1 MINVVNINEH
11 LRLGL
16 LDLEAFSEE
25 RQITVKRDLER
36 AGTLFLLE
44 NLFPQEQVELNY
56 TEHRKP
62 FLKGRMEHLSI
73 SHSHDK
79 LAIIINNKESTGID
93 VELIRDKVINIKEK
107 FLCEAE
113 LNFAGNDVEVL
124 TVLWAAKETLYKI
137 YGLKNVE
144 FATNIFIDSFSET
157 QETLTARLT
166 LDNLKKTYLLKKE
179 KKENYILVYA
189 LHEI

>member
-11 LRLGL
+11 ISLGL
-16 LDLEAFSEE
+16 LDLEAFSKEQE
-25 RQITVKRDLER
+25 ITVKRELER
-36 AGTLFLLE
+36 AGTLFLLKK
-44 NLFPQEQVELNY
+44 LLPKGGVELNY

-62 FLKGRMEHLSI
+62 ILKDRPEHLSI

-79 LAIIINNKESTGID
+79 LAIIINSKESTGVD

-107 FLCEAE
+107 FLSESE
-113 LNFAGNDVEVL
+113 LNFAGNNVEVL
-124 TVLWAAKETLYKI
+124 TILWAAKETVYKI

-144 FATNIFIDSFSET
+144 FATNIFIEPFSEND
-157 QETLTARLT
+157 ETLTANLT
-166 LDNLKKTYLLKKE
+166 LESFKKKYRLKKE